1 MNFPP
6 GFASYFRRYN
16 RVGREGQDHG
26 AEMKRA
32 KQVWAVLAF
41 TTLFDT
47 TADAA
52 DCAGIVADKERLAC
66 YDAAAKG
73 SEALSPQRSMEGRA
87 AYAGTL
93 QRFLLSRGLDF
104 QVMAPETP
112 NSKDKAEKLRRY
124 PQLIVFGPLN
134 NPFVYKLIT
143 ETEILKDAKAVGFNM
158 VQFYSKYGGGGWW
171 WDISGI
177 ALPQCDI
184 NKRLCI

>member
-6 GFASYFRRYN
+6 GSN
-16 RVGREGQDHG
+16 PSQGMTQWPL
-26 AEMKRA
+26 EMMRA
-32 KQVWAVLAF
+32 KQVSAVLAF
-41 TTLFDT
+41 ATLFDT
-47 TADAA
+47 T
-52 DCAGIVADKERLAC
+52 KERLAC

-73 SEALSPQRSMEGRA
+73 SEALSLPRSIEGRA

-112 NSKDKAEKLRRY
+112 NPKDKAEKSRRY
-124 PQLIVFGPLN
+124 PQLIVFGPFN